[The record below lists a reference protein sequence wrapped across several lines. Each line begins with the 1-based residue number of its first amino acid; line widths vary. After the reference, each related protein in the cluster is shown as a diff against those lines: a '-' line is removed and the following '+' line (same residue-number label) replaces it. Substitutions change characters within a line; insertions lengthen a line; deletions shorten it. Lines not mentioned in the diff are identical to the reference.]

1 MSRRESSASSKDSGS
16 DVAIEEEDTSAAARK
31 SPSLQPPDF
40 ERSPRIFGRAL
51 RKTSFTI
58 STPILE
64 EKGTKFDEA
73 EEDET
78 IEVEEQKT
86 ESSKEESTSQ
96 EPIKEASVA
105 ESKPAAVVESKPPDE
120 TTEVHVGDIQRKSSE
135 PREFSRFKH
144 IDAGDLVS
152 SEGNSKVVSALEFQ
166 SAALKA
172 SQKKY
177 QSLSA
182 EDIPTW
188 VAQEKPQPVI
198 SAKGDVTFEYKS
210 RLPSIKAFI
219 RREANELATYLKG
232 QQTPEPQEEIPA
244 IKSCKYPL
252 FSIRPPTLDIADHQ
266 LHPRHFLG
274 EQTIDEITDGT

>member
-16 DVAIEEEDTSAAARK
+16 DVAIEEEDISAARR
-31 SPSLQPPDF
+31 SPSLQPPDI
-40 ERSPRIFGRAL
+40 ERSPRLFGRAL

-64 EKGTKFDEA
+64 EKGTKFDEG

-78 IEVEEQKT
+78 IEIETQKT
-86 ESSKEESTSQ
+86 ESKEDPTSQ
-96 EPIKEASVA
+96 EPIKEVAVA
-105 ESKPAAVVESKPPDE
+105 ESKPATAVESKPTDE
-120 TTEVHVGDIQRKSSE
+120 TTEVHVGEIQRKSSE

-219 RREANELATYLKG
+219 RREANELATFLKG